1 MKEFTDYIQT
11 QIDPL
16 APTNLWISKI
26 IGQNKIPSS
35 QSEGKVEVLPYYD
48 TDLMYSLP
56 IMCLQNSVRGDE
68 GDK

>member
-35 QSEGKVEVLPYYD
+35 QSEGKLHMPRITILRY
-48 TDLMYSLP
+48 
-56 IMCLQNSVRGDE
+56 
-68 GDK
+68 